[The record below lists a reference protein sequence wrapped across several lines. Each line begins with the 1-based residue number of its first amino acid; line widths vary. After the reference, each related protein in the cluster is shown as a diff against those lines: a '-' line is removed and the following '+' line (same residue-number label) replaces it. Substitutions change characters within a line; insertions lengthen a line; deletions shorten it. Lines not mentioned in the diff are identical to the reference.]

1 MKILFI
7 CSKEF
12 DYAQDLAYSGLVKI
26 LGRHNVV
33 EYPWN
38 IKYHLPLKE
47 YPKNLGYHSL
57 SFRLPLLGQFDSFDL
72 IILGAVKPDALH
84 TYSKILSVI
93 KNKPV
98 VFIDGGDD
106 DKVGGDFYRL
116 KASNEFE
123 NVIQQKPFDIILKRE
138 YIPALHDKPGNI
150 FPFPFSFPYNI
161 DIKTQTEQEKKYE
174 VSFWGRQWPPV
185 REKAL
190 KILSGRYDCDT
201 NGTILNQ
208 DFSTY
213 KRKGKFYLEELAACK
228 IVLNFRGG
236 GWDTMRYW
244 ETPAVGSFMI
254 SQRPKISIPNNFE
267 EGKHVVWCD
276 DSLDDLIDKIDYY
289 LQRPEERE
297 RMARNA
303 KEHLETYHLNTKRAE
318 FILEKARG
326 IL

>member
-12 DYAQDLAYSGLVKI
+12 DYAQDLAYAGLVKI
-26 LGRHNVV
+26 LGANNVT

-38 IKYHLPLKE
+38 IKYHLPVKE
-47 YPKNLGYHSL
+47 YPKNLGYHAFSL
-57 SFRLPLLGQFDSFDL
+57 RWPLKDFRAFDVVVL
-72 IILGAVKPDALH
+72 AAVKPDALH
-84 TYSKILSVI
+84 TYASILPAI

-98 VFIDGGDD
+98 LFIDGGDD
-106 DKVGGDFYRL
+106 EATGGDYYRL
-116 KASNEFE
+116 KAGNEFE
-123 NVIQQKPFDIILKRE
+123 AVVKQKPFDIILKRE
-138 YIPALHDKPGNI
+138 YIPSLHDAPGNI

-161 DIKTQTEQEKKYE
+161 DITTKTEAEKKYG

-190 KILSGRYDCDT
+190 QLLSGKYDCDA

-213 KRKGKFYLEELAACK
+213 RRKGKFYLEELAACK

-244 ETPAVGSFMI
+244 EAPACGSFMI
-254 SQRPKISIPNNFE
+254 SQRPQITIPNNFE
-267 EGKHVVWCD
+267 DGKHLVWCD
-276 DSLDDLIDKIDYY
+276 DSLDDLLEKIDYY
-289 LQRPEERE
+289 LERPDERE
-297 RMARNA
+297 RIARNA
-303 KEHLETYHLNTKRAE
+303 KAHLERYHLNTNRAA
-318 FILEKARG
+318 FILEKAKG
-326 IL
+326 VL